1 VVCKARAQH
10 LSEHES
16 KNVESRL
23 SRIEISK
30 QALNFS
36 IGHFT
41 IFSSTKRENL
51 HGHNFQVQCHVTAV
65 LGNDGLLFDYAIL
78 KRILRSMC
86 EEIDERVIL
95 PRNSPHL
102 KISEEDNYIVAI
114 FNGERIPFLHRDVCV
129 LPIAN
134 TTVEEF
140 SHYFL
145 DKLVAHEELQD
156 KGIGAYTVKIS
167 SSPGQY
173 GVAEWPQT

>member
-1 VVCKARAQH
+1 
-10 LSEHES
+10 LSDSPS
-16 KNVESRL
+16 KDTETRL

-36 IGHFT
+36 IAHFT
-41 IFSSTKRENL
+41 IFSSVVRENL
-51 HGHNFQVQCHVTAV
+51 HGHNFQIQCHVTAV

-78 KRILRSMC
+78 KKILRDMC
-86 EEIDERVIL
+86 DEIDEQVIL
-95 PRNSPHL
+95 PGNSPHL
-102 KISEEDNYIVAI
+102 SISKEEDYVFAL
-114 FNGERIPFLHRDVCV
+114 FNDERIPFLRRDVSI

-145 DKLVAHEELQD
+145 NKLVAHAELQG
-156 KGIGAYTVKIS
+156 KGIEAYTVKIS

-173 GVAEWPQT
+173 GVAEWRQQ

>member
-1 VVCKARAQH
+1 
-10 LSEHES
+10 LSDDEGKH
-16 KNVESRL
+16 VESRL

-41 IFSSTKRENL
+41 IFSSTLRENL
-51 HGHNFQVQCHVTAV
+51 HGHNFQVQCHVTAT

-102 KISEEDNYIVAI
+102 IVSEEGDYIIAT
-114 FNGERIPFLHRDVCV
+114 FNGERIPFLHRDVSI

-145 DKLVAHEELQD
+145 DMLVVNDELQD
-156 KGIGAYTVKIS
+156 KGIQSFTVKIS
-167 SSPGQY
+167 SSPGQH
-173 GVAEWPQT
+173 GVAEWSQT